1 MKLPYAA
8 ALAAILITGP
18 AFALTGERYLSES
31 KITLQQARQ
40 TALKTY
46 PGTIVSEELEP
57 EPGGSGLRYSFVIR
71 HNKVKHEVGIDAKA
85 GKVLEDS
92 IER

>member
-18 AFALTGERYLSES
+18 GFAL
-31 KITLQQARQ
+31 
-40 TALKTY
+40 
-46 PGTIVSEELEP
+46 
-57 EPGGSGLRYSFVIR
+57 
-71 HNKVKHEVGIDAKA
+71 KHEVGIDAKA